1 MTEEDIK
8 AIEKQISGEAP
19 DEEPIDD
26 DEPQEEFIPP
36 KDISNEEKALVES
49 MTKFMDSMVSDEME

>member
-1 MTEEDIK
+1 MTEEEIK
-8 AIEKQISGEAP
+8 AIENQISGEAP
-19 DEEPIDD
+19 DEDPIDD